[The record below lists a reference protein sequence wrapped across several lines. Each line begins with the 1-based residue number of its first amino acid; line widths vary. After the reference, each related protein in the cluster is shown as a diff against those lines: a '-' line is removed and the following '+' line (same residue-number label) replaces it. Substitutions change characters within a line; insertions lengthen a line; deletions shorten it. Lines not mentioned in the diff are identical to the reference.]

1 MGMIAKLWWLAFPI
15 GYVVMAVIIGI
26 AVKAN
31 DGATPILSGLLWPIP
46 LIRMLFG
53 GGPLGG

>member
-1 MGMIAKLWWLAFPI
+1 MDTIKKLWWLAFPA
-15 GYVVMAVIIGI
+15 GYGVMAIIIGI